1 MADEQAPT
9 YAELKRRLA
18 NAEGALQALRSGQVD
33 TIAGEQG
40 TLVVRPAVA
49 EGVHAISN
57 RC

>member
-9 YAELKRRLA
+9 YAELKRQG
-18 NAEGALQALRSGQVD
+18 EGALQALRSGQVD

-40 TLVVRPAVA
+40 TLVVRPAEA